1 MHRAHY
7 ARHVVASMLSQCSL
21 SPPHAPAQQLP
32 KIGDSPSTASA
43 AAEAAAAEAAAR
55 AASGAAASTAERPL
69 PEQTARHALQS
80 AAAEP
85 RHTGA
90 EAAVEMP
97 RVKRQL
103 LNGMRTNQS
112 QPSVA
117 NSHPYLVSGLSS
129 SACPRHSASQHQASH
144 SNAVSDTTR
153 PEASA
158 AAAMDGLP
166 LPAAMTAADSERL
179 SVPAKNGFQETK
191 HQQPEVTAQML
202 SSATQQAGPASA
214 KAFLSGIRP
223 DPAPWD
229 DVDPALVKERAALNR
244 YTTRFLP

>member
-7 ARHVVASMLSQCSL
+7 ARHVVASMLSQRSL
-21 SPPHAPAQQLP
+21 SPPHSPAHQLP
-32 KIGDSPSTASA
+32 KIGDSPSTAS
-43 AAEAAAAEAAAR
+43 AAAEAAAR

-69 PEQTARHALQS
+69 PEQTAMHALQS

-97 RVKRQL
+97 HVKRQL
-103 LNGMRTNQS
+103 LNGMRMNHSTV

-117 NSHPYLVSGLSS
+117 NSHPNLVSGQSS
-129 SACPRHSASQHQASH
+129 SACPHHSASQHQASH
-144 SNAVSDTTR
+144 SNTVSDTTR

-179 SVPAKNGFQETK
+179 FVPAKNGFQETK